1 MKLTRLLECL
11 IELRTDLE
19 SKGIYDIDVCIGYSN
34 GTGTSG
40 SLPISYLCSSEPG
53 KIIEIG
59 LEGQY
64 SIKEI

>member
-11 IELRTDLE
+11 LELRAELE
-19 SKGIYDIDVCIGYSN
+19 SKGVYDIDVYIGYTN

-53 KIIEIG
+53 KN
-59 LEGQY
+59 Y
-64 SIKEI
+64 

>member
-11 IELRTDLE
+11 LELRAELE
-19 SKGIYDIDVCIGYSN
+19 SKGVYDIDVYIGYTN
-34 GTGTSG
+34 GTGTG
-40 SLPISYLCSSEPG
+40 GPLPISYVCSSEPG

-64 SIKEI
+64 SIEEI